1 MKSNFKFFI
10 PILIFIVA
18 FTPKLHAQDFLQVN
32 EGSLIQALRNAQI
45 PEYQFE
51 VLRIYPH
58 DKRSFTQGLYF
69 ENGWIYESTGLYGRS
84 AIKKIELS
92 TGKTVKEQPLSG
104 IYFGEGMTILNNEI
118 YQITWKESTGF
129 VYDKESFSVK
139 KTFFHEKEGWG
150 LTTDGQQLIMSNG
163 TATLNFLDPINFQ
176 KTRTLIVNIGRLQ
189 IPMINELEYIDGMIY
204 ANIWQTSIIVIISPQ
219 DGKVQGWLNLS
230 SNLAIKPPGCFG
242 CVANG
247 IAYDEQEKVIY
258 ITGKNWPNL
267 YSIKLIR
274 KT

>member
-1 MKSNFKFFI
+1 M
-10 PILIFIVA
+10 A
-18 FTPKLHAQDFLQVN
+18 FASKIHAQDFVQVN
-32 EGSLIQALRNAQI
+32 ENLLIQALRNAQV

-51 VLRIYPH
+51 VLKTYPH
-58 DKRSFTQGLYF
+58 DILSFTEGLYF
-69 ENGWIYESTGLYGRS
+69 EDGYMYESTGLYGHS
-84 AIKKIELS
+84 WLKKVELS
-92 TGKTVKEQPLSG
+92 TGKTVREKPLDG

-118 YQITWKESTGF
+118 YQLTWKESTGF

-163 TATLNFLDPINFQ
+163 TATLNFLNPVDFG
-176 KTRTLIVNIGRLQ
+176 KTKTLTVTIGRMQ

-204 ANIWQTSIIVIISPQ
+204 ANIWLTSIIIIISPQ

-230 SNLAIKPPGCFG
+230 SNIKIKPPGCLG

-247 IAYDEQEKVIY
+247 IAYDDQEKVIY
-258 ITGKNWPNL
+258 ITGKSWPNL